1 MSKRILEK
9 FIPKSKK
16 GSNFV
21 QICAIFAASL
31 GGFSAGAQLAWLS
44 PAVPQMLLN
53 TSYIGQI
60 TLEQASYFSV
70 ITPVTTLASSFFVA
84 NAMKLFGRKYVIG
97 FMAVPH
103 IISWLLIATA
113 KSIIPI
119 YVARAV
125 NGISDA
131 VNSCAISVYI
141 GEISTPE
148 VRGKWG
154 NMPMCAI
161 LFGHLSVVIIGTY
174 CNIVT
179 TAYIFL
185 FVPLLQILLVTFI
198 PESPY
203 LLIMKDKKHEANVAL
218 EELRWKT
225 DVLDEFSD
233 LSKDVQRQISES
245 GTFKDLFLNPTNRR
259 AITFI
264 IAICTCQEYSGM
276 SAFIVYVQYIFQLAG
291 AKSLSAGLSSII
303 YFSVLFVF
311 SALASLFVGKY
322 ERRTM
327 LTFSSFGC
335 TISLVIATIF
345 FYIQKETSIDVTQ
358 LNWVP
363 LFGMVSYII
372 FLTTGLSLL
381 PFLMIGEL
389 FSASI
394 KNHAVFVASS
404 YQALTLIIVPKLLEL
419 LLTNFSLY
427 VPFLFFTI
435 ASLASTVF
443 CYFCV
448 PETKGKTLEEI
459 QRLLGSRTAKR
470 DVSANGI

>member
-1 MSKRILEK
+1 
-9 FIPKSKK
+9 
-16 GSNFV
+16 
-21 QICAIFAASL
+21 
-31 GGFSAGAQLAWLS
+31 
-44 PAVPQMLLN
+44 
-53 TSYIGQI
+53 
-60 TLEQASYFSV
+60 
-70 ITPVTTLASSFFVA
+70 
-84 NAMKLFGRKYVIG
+84 
-97 FMAVPH
+97 
-103 IISWLLIATA
+103 
-113 KSIIPI
+113 
-119 YVARAV
+119 
-125 NGISDA
+125 
-131 VNSCAISVYI
+131 
-141 GEISTPE
+141 
-148 VRGKWG
+148 
-154 NMPMCAI
+154 
-161 LFGHLSVVIIGTY
+161 
-174 CNIVT
+174 
-179 TAYIFL
+179 
-185 FVPLLQILLVTFI
+185 
-198 PESPY
+198 
-203 LLIMKDKKHEANVAL
+203 MKDKKYEAKVAL

-233 LSKDVQRQISES
+233 LSKDVRRQISES
-245 GTFKDLFLNPTNRR
+245 GNFKDLFLNPTNRR

-303 YFSVLFVF
+303 FFSVLFVF
-311 SALASLFVGKY
+311 SAFASLFVGKY

-335 TISLVIATIF
+335 TISLLIATIF

-404 YQALTLIIVPKLLEL
+404 YQALTMIIVPKLLQL
-419 LLTNFSLY
+419 LLAHFSLY

-459 QRLLGSRTAKR
+459 QHLLGSRTAER
-470 DVSANGI
+470 GMSANRI